1 MEIFIRLPA
10 KTLAR
15 FKSVCKAWHTIIS
28 EPFFIRSHLRHS
40 AFKHK
45 QEPSFFVIL
54 HALDNVVEIT
64 FSNNVPVFRW
74 KDGQG
79 NACLVHAM
87 DFHGEY
93 QIINK
98 MSHCDGLVLFPTD
111 TKLYVINLTTSDVL
125 RLPDNQESDTLRQ
138 ATGLGL
144 DPRTNMY
151 KVARYFY
158 RSVDHTIGTY
168 DAAME
173 VFSIGQDAFW
183 RETSEVPPY
192 PVRSMESPIHS
203 KGYLFWNIDERFLK
217 GQSRGF
223 LCFSLEDET
232 FSLIPHP
239 CPYLPLNHG
248 TSLVSELDG
257 ELCVGL
263 FISGQ
268 QQLWMYNGNQWDQR
282 FSINVPGPNDLYIPL
297 DILPHDQ
304 LLLQRGPHLYHHN
317 HQSSEDI
324 KEVARMDQLN
334 YQSPPGEPY
343 VYMEN
348 GYQLLFLSAI
358 IQAYLTKNFLFN
370 LKQDGKV
377 LPNGPV
383 VISPDVYF
391 LHCTRKVASS
401 LQYLH
406 ILDDDILH
414 YYPLAKT
421 PKSGGD
427 RLYEEHHMSLRLHV
441 WRDTDKL
448 SYKKMGIPKGKIFII
463 NPKVSLS
470 FFPSCRRLQFL
481 ELLEDAIS
489 KC

>member
-343 VYMEN
+343 VYM
-348 GYQLLFLSAI
+348 
-358 IQAYLTKNFLFN
+358 
-370 LKQDGKV
+370 
-377 LPNGPV
+377 
-383 VISPDVYF
+383 VIPYME
-391 LHCTRKVASS
+391 S
-401 LQYLH
+401 LVRV
-406 ILDDDILH
+406 
-414 YYPLAKT
+414 T
-421 PKSGGD
+421 CN
-427 RLYEEHHMSLRLHV
+427 M
-441 WRDTDKL
+441 
-448 SYKKMGIPKGKIFII
+448 
-463 NPKVSLS
+463 
-470 FFPSCRRLQFL
+470 
-481 ELLEDAIS
+481 
-489 KC
+489 

>member
-1 MEIFIRLPA
+1 MLSISRNINPADQEMLKTYKRRRVNRASIPQLLDEVLMEIFIRLPA

-343 VYMEN
+343 VYMVIPYMES
-348 GYQLLFLSAI
+348 LVR
-358 IQAYLTKNFLFN
+358 AYLTKNFLFN
-370 LKQDGKV
+370 LKQ
-377 LPNGPV
+377 
-383 VISPDVYF
+383 
-391 LHCTRKVASS
+391 
-401 LQYLH
+401 
-406 ILDDDILH
+406 
-414 YYPLAKT
+414 
-421 PKSGGD
+421 
-427 RLYEEHHMSLRLHV
+427 LYEEHHMSLRSHV

-463 NPKVSLS
+463 NPKEDYNSWNYWKM
-470 FFPSCRRLQFL
+470 PSPNVDL
-481 ELLEDAIS
+481 
-489 KC
+489 